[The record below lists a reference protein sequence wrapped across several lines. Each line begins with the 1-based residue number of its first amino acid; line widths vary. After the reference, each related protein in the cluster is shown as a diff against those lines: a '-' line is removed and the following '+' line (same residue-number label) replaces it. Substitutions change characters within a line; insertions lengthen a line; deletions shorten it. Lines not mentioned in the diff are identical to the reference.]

1 MMFLSNPEL
10 YLFQL
15 GGIDYTGPLLTNALE
30 KDTRLKVII
39 LSCTIV
45 ASSGIMNLEQIPD
58 KQFPV
63 FTRGFD
69 HFMAWR
75 GKPNLDFAII
85 LRLKRY

>member
-1 MMFLSNPEL
+1 M
-10 YLFQL
+10 YLIQL

-30 KDTRLKVII
+30 KDTRLWVII

-45 ASSGIMNLEQIPD
+45 ASSGVMNLELIPD

-69 HFMAWR
+69 CSMAWR
-75 GKPNLDFAII
+75 GTPDLDFTII
-85 LRLKRY
+85 LRPKWY

>member
-15 GGIDYTGPLLTNALE
+15 GEIDYPGPLLTNALE
-30 KDTRLKVII
+30 NYTRLKVII

-45 ASSGIMNLEQIPD
+45 ASSGIMNLDLIPD

-63 FTRGFD
+63 FNRGFD
-69 HFMAWR
+69 HFMASR
-75 GKPNLDFAII
+75 GTPD
-85 LRLKRY
+85 